1 MTTHFGHPDFS
12 SIENIAF
19 LVSGKSPEIV
29 VTTQIHPVMIRMPV
43 NDLCF
48 IDAMA
53 KLAGQSRSQMCVM
66 LLNAA
71 VEEVQKKLDGDVH
84 MKMRDLL
91 SDILKDLDPASETV
105 YEKH

>member
-1 MTTHFGHPDFS
+1 MTIHIGHPDYS

-19 LVSGKSPEIV
+19 LVSGKSPEMV
-29 VTTQIHPVMIRMPV
+29 VATRVHPVMIRMPV

-71 VEEVQKKLDGDVH
+71 VEKVQEKLDGDVH
-84 MKMRDLL
+84 EKISDLI
-91 SDILKDLDPASETV
+91 SDILKDLNPAAETD
-105 YEKH
+105 YE